1 MDANPQDA
9 PGHAGQVIRRVLLR
23 RNIAVDLETAQLVAA
38 VQGGTPRRHAFPA
51 AAPGP
56 ECPRRR
62 LRAAV
67 LIWHWLS
74 ARVPAVAR

>member
-23 RNIAVDLETAQLVAA
+23 WNIAVDLETAQLVAA

-56 ECPRRR
+56 E
-62 LRAAV
+62 
-67 LIWHWLS
+67 
-74 ARVPAVAR
+74 